1 MDRVEVA
8 RFAGPQVP
16 GAEVQEA
23 ADKAM
28 ADILRDPA
36 LLDELSQSGLNKE
49 ILLQVKFSVEQQPG
63 IDPASAILLIV
74 LGASGQLTAN
84 SIQALWGA
92 VLRRIRKS
100 KGHDALGTEV
110 KGHDALG
117 KEE

>member
-8 RFAGPQVP
+8 RFVGPQVP
-16 GAEVQEA
+16 GSEVQEA

-28 ADILRDPA
+28 ADILKDSD
-36 LLDELSQSGLNKE
+36 LLDELSQSGLDKE
-49 ILLQVKFSVEQQPG
+49 TLLGVKFSVEQRPG
-63 IDPASAILLIV
+63 IDPASAILIIALA
-74 LGASGQLTAN
+74 ASGQLTAN

-100 KGHDALGTEV
+100 KGHDALG
-110 KGHDALG
+110 